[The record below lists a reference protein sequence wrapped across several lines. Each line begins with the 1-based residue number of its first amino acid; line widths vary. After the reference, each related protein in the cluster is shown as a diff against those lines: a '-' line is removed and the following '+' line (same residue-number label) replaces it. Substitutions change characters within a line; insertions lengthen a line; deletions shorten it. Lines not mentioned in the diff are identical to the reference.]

1 MSSDDAHPVL
11 TTVDNDVSSGICEP
25 RYHELRLRPLAET
38 DLLDIARRY
47 RAAGGEELSARSR
60 EAARTALRS
69 IEQTPGL
76 GSPVIGNVCDVP
88 GPRARRIKG
97 YPYRWFYFVRVQ

>member
-1 MSSDDAHPVL
+1 VKP
-11 TTVDNDVSSGICEP
+11 G
-25 RYHELRLRPLAET
+25 RLRPLAES
-38 DLLDIARRY
+38 DLLDIARQY
-47 RAAGGEELSARSR
+47 RAAGGEELSARFR

-88 GPRARRIKG
+88 GLRARRIKG
-97 YPYRWFYFVRVQ
+97 YPYRWFYFVRVHELDVVRLLGDAQDLVSILGSDDET